1 MRSPASLAVLRAL
14 TPVSMRDATVAGCT
28 IRLPE
33 PRDKPRLAGAR
44 FRPVRTRISA
54 TNSARK
60 DQVIVPRC
68 GPLHAGVQQRRDLTE
83 IPATLHRASV
93 EQPGAPGRARG
104 CLTSYAVTRC
114 NSPKQQE
121 HAGASGSGAMI
132 STFDLLRPTHAHV
145 GLIRLALQLP
155 HGPTAPTTAHQ
166 HGGCEPVLHISRAAE

>member
-68 GPLHAGVQQRRDLTE
+68 GPLHAGVQQRRDLTKFQR
-83 IPATLHRASV
+83 PCTVPPLNNPV
-93 EQPGAPGRARG
+93 PLDARG
-104 CLTSYAVTRC
+104 
-114 NSPKQQE
+114 
-121 HAGASGSGAMI
+121 GA
-132 STFDLLRPTHAHV
+132 
-145 GLIRLALQLP
+145 
-155 HGPTAPTTAHQ
+155 
-166 HGGCEPVLHISRAAE
+166 